1 MNRVQL
7 VYKDIADIVGS
18 DGFCIVRLVEKT
30 EQQALCIIC
39 DKMVS
44 AQFSIRLKHAPG
56 IEQFLP
62 EVLVG
67 MLNMKNSNDFEI
79 MVYDIENGMYKVT
92 LLNKLSFML
101 KPIRI
106 SDAVLLHY
114 IAHVPLYIEE
124 ELMQKQ
130 STPYVPDTQGISIPI
145 NTLDDEHL
153 SRELEKAIE
162 AENYR
167 LASTRHEELQRRNKQ

>member
-7 VYKDIADIVGS
+7 FYKDIADIVGS

-30 EQQALCIIC
+30 EQQSLCIIC

-44 AQFSIRLKHAPG
+44 GQFSIRLKHPPG
-56 IEQFLP
+56 TELFLP

-67 MLNMKNSNDFEI
+67 MLNMTNNNDFEI
-79 MVYDIENGMYKVT
+79 MVYDIVDGKYKAT
-92 LLNKLSFML
+92 LLNKRSCML
-101 KPIRI
+101 KSIRI

-114 IAHVPLYIEE
+114 IARIPFYSEE
-124 ELMQKQ
+124 ELMQRQ
-130 STPYVPDTQGISIPI
+130 STPYVPETEGISIPI
-145 NTLDDEHL
+145 NTLDSEHL
-153 SRELEKAIE
+153 NRELEKAIE

-167 LASTRHEELQRRNKQ
+167 LASTLHEELQRRNKQ

>member
-7 VYKDIADIVGS
+7 FYKDIADIVGS

-44 AQFSIRLKHAPG
+44 AQFSIRLKHDPG

-167 LASTRHEELQRRNKQ
+167 LASTLHEELQRRNKR

>member
-7 VYKDIADIVGS
+7 FYKDIADIVGS

-92 LLNKLSFML
+92 LLNKRSFML

-130 STPYVPDTQGISIPI
+130 STPYVPDT
-145 NTLDDEHL
+145 
-153 SRELEKAIE
+153 LES
-162 AENYR
+162 
-167 LASTRHEELQRRNKQ
+167 L

>member
-7 VYKDIADIVGS
+7 FYKDIADIVGS

-79 MVYDIENGMYKVT
+79 MVYDLENGMYKVT
-92 LLNKLSFML
+92 LLNKLPFML

-145 NTLDDEHL
+145 NTLDNEHL

-167 LASTRHEELQRRNKQ
+167 LASTLHEELQRRNKQ

>member
-7 VYKDIADIVGS
+7 FYKDIADIVGS
-18 DGFCIVRLVEKT
+18 DGFCIVRLLEKT

-44 AQFSIRLKHAPG
+44 GQFSIRLKHAPG

-167 LASTRHEELQRRNKQ
+167 LASTLHEELQRRNKQ

>member
-1 MNRVQL
+1 M
-7 VYKDIADIVGS
+7 
-18 DGFCIVRLVEKT
+18 
-30 EQQALCIIC
+30 
-39 DKMVS
+39 
-44 AQFSIRLKHAPG
+44 
-56 IEQFLP
+56 P

-167 LASTRHEELQRRNKQ
+167 LASTLHEELQRRNKQ

>member
-7 VYKDIADIVGS
+7 FYKDIADIVGS

-30 EQQALCIIC
+30 EQQSLCIIC

-44 AQFSIRLKHAPG
+44 GQFSIRLKHAPG
-56 IEQFLP
+56 TEQFLP

-67 MLNMKNSNDFEI
+67 MLNMTNNNDFEI
-79 MVYDIENGMYKVT
+79 MVYDIVDGKYKAT
-92 LLNKLSFML
+92 LLNKRTCML
-101 KPIRI
+101 KSIRI

-114 IAHVPLYIEE
+114 IAHIPFYIEE
-124 ELMQKQ
+124 ELMQRQ
-130 STPYVPDTQGISIPI
+130 STPYVPETEGISIPI
-145 NTLDDEHL
+145 NTLDNEHL
-153 SRELEKAIE
+153 NRELEKAIE

-167 LASTRHEELQRRNKQ
+167 LASTLHEELQRRNKQ

>member
-1 MNRVQL
+1 
-7 VYKDIADIVGS
+7 
-18 DGFCIVRLVEKT
+18 
-30 EQQALCIIC
+30 
-39 DKMVS
+39 MVS

-167 LASTRHEELQRRNKQ
+167 LASTLHEELQRRNKQ

>member
-7 VYKDIADIVGS
+7 FYKDIADIVGS

-92 LLNKLSFML
+92 LLNKRSFML

-114 IAHVPLYIEE
+114 IAHVPLYI
-124 ELMQKQ
+124 
-130 STPYVPDTQGISIPI
+130 
-145 NTLDDEHL
+145 
-153 SRELEKAIE
+153 
-162 AENYR
+162 
-167 LASTRHEELQRRNKQ
+167 

>member
-7 VYKDIADIVGS
+7 FYKDIADIVGS

-92 LLNKLSFML
+92 LLNKRSFML

-130 STPYVPDTQGISIPI
+130 STPYVPDTQGISIP
-145 NTLDDEHL
+145 
-153 SRELEKAIE
+153 
-162 AENYR
+162 Y
-167 LASTRHEELQRRNKQ
+167 